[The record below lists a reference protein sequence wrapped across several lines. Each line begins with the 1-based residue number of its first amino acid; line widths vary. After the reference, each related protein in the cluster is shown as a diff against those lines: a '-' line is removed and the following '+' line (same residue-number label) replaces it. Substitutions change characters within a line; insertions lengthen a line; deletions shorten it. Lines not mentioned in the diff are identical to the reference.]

1 MMEALQMAS
10 LLRRIRHDFANHLQV
25 ISGYLEMGWE
35 SQLSDYV
42 RNITAVL
49 NQERIAFEA
58 VGPEAALYFYEQLL
72 MIKDMGIILIY
83 EDLEIASV
91 QVLQANHEP
100 FNSIA
105 AMRPE
110 IPVGDD
116 EPVLYLSIHEDET
129 HIDMFFSSDMWREE
143 SRQISIIKE

>member
-1 MMEALQMAS
+1 MEAGQMVS
-10 LLRRIRHDFANHLQV
+10 LLRRVRHDYANHLQV

-35 SQLSDYV
+35 GQLSDYIRSIV
-42 RNITAVL
+42 AEL
-49 NQERIAFEA
+49 NQERIIFES

-72 MIKDMGIILIY
+72 RIKDVGIIIVY
-83 EDLEIASV
+83 EDLDITST
-91 QVLQANHEP
+91 QMLQALNEP

-105 AMRPE
+105 AMLPD
-110 IPVGDD
+110 IPAGDE

-129 HIDMFFSSDMWREE
+129 HINMFFSCDMWREE